1 MSKNDL
7 KYALAAAMDEE
18 IMAYGEMESH
28 DHHVFS
34 RRYKKRKQKIL
45 QKADYSEGKFAYTN
59 PCRAWNMSRR
69 RRIVMLAAV
78 LIMVLAM
85 TAVAIAIIKPHI
97 YYVIKEK
104 MISWDISFEQEKD
117 ETGSKNEAV
126 QFAYI
131 KPETP
136 EGYSIVSENKE
147 SDRYSV
153 EYKDDD
159 GHSIYYSQYLPDGVT
174 TSIDSERHKITKEK
188 IGEQEVMIGI
198 SDKDVLSTCNDGNYV
213 YDIDG
218 TCGVDTIKEMME
230 SLLDGSKSKNRL

>member
-1 MSKNDL
+1 MSKTNL
-7 KYALAAAMDEE
+7 EYALTDVLDEE
-18 IMAYGEMESH
+18 IIAYGEMGSQ

-45 QKADYSEGKFAYTN
+45 QEATYGGREFAYTN
-59 PCRAWNMSRR
+59 SYRTGHMSHRR
-69 RRIVMLAAV
+69 RSAILAAV
-78 LIMVLAM
+78 LIMILAI

-104 MISWDISFEQEKD
+104 VISWDISFEQEKD
-117 ETGSKNEAV
+117 ETGSKIDAV
-126 QFAYI
+126 QFAYM
-131 KPETP
+131 KPKTP
-136 EGYSIVSENKE
+136 NGYSIVSEDKE

-159 GHSIYYSQYLPDGVT
+159 GHSIYYSQYLPDDVT

-188 IGEQEVMIGI
+188 IGEYEVMIGV
-198 SDKDVLSTCNDGNYV
+198 SDKDVLSICNDGNYV

-218 TCGVDTIKEMME
+218 TCDSDTIKKMME
-230 SLLDGSKSKNRL
+230 SILLKKNH